1 MKSSQDS
8 PKRSAKNSSAV
19 RSEPVHAPQKT
30 PVSVW
35 FALGIALLLWAS
47 AFPGIRAAL
56 APVGGTVGPDGFGPG
71 ELALLRFGTAS
82 AVLAIYALVIRLPL
96 PRREDLGRIALAG
109 LLGISIYHT
118 ALNFGERTVQS
129 GAAAVL
135 ISLSPV
141 VTALLSTRF
150 LGEQLSRWGW
160 TGIGVSFAGGL
171 LVALGDGQ
179 GGLSLDHGA
188 LLILLATLSTSLY
201 FLVSKPGLAR
211 YSATEFTSYAIWAGT
226 IPLLFFAPS
235 LVSQIPSAPFPV
247 MASAIYLGVFPGA
260 IAYVLW
266 GYGLSMLPASRV
278 SAFLYLQPVNAAII
292 AWFWLSEVPGL
303 PEIIGGAVAI
313 AGVVLVNTLGQRR
326 AIPEAIELAEE
337 APHA

>member
-1 MKSSQDS
+1 
-8 PKRSAKNSSAV
+8 
-19 RSEPVHAPQKT
+19 
-30 PVSVW
+30 
-35 FALGIALLLWAS
+35 
-47 AFPGIRAAL
+47 
-56 APVGGTVGPDGFGPG
+56 
-71 ELALLRFGTAS
+71 LRFGTAS
-82 AVLAIYALVIRLPL
+82 AVLAVYALFIRLPL
-96 PRREDLGRIALAG
+96 PRREDLGRIVLAG
-109 LLGISIYHT
+109 ILGISIYHT

-150 LGEQLSRWGW
+150 LGERLSRGGW
-160 TGIGVSFAGGL
+160 AGIGVSFAGGL
-171 LVALGDGQ
+171 LVALGDGR

-235 LVSQIPSAPFPV
+235 LVSQLPSAPFAAL
-247 MASAIYLGVFPGA
+247 ASGIYLGVFPGA

-278 SAFLYLQPVNAAII
+278 SAFLYLQPVNAAVI

-337 APHA
+337 ASHA